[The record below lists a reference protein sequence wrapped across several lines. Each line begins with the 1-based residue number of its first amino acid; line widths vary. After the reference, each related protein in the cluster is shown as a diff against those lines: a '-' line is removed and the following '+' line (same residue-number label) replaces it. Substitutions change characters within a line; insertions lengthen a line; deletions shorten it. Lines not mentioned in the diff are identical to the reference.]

1 MVSVPIGVY
10 AGVEL
15 VCDIG
20 VMRSSIG
27 RGMSTEAASSVCVL
41 AETAASVSIRIDA
54 GIKLVGNVRIVRT
67 GIGGCVVM
75 VRSNSKGSAS
85 SSTAGVVNSSGRNTI
100 SVGVYSRIHFVG
112 DIRVVRAIVG
122 L

>member
-1 MVSVPIGVY
+1 VSVPIGVY

-15 VCDIG
+15 VCDVG

-27 RGMSTEAASSVCVL
+27 RGMGTEAASSVCVL

-54 GIKLVGNVRIVRT
+54 GIKLIGNVRIVRA
-67 GIGGCVVM
+67 GVGGCVVM
-75 VRSNSKGSAS
+75 VVDVVSSKSKGSTS
-85 SSTAGVVNSSGRNTI
+85 SSTARVVDSLGRNTI

-112 DIRVVRAIVG
+112 DA
-122 L
+122 